1 MSIVFIYYHNS
12 VAMYG
17 WTTAHDD
24 RSHIQTRQVNAKKQF
39 ECVVKSA
46 WVIPNCVDS
55 FLNGFCSRKLSAQ
68 W

>member
-1 MSIVFIYYHNS
+1 
-12 VAMYG
+12 MYG